1 MRQHELTRMAIPLAS
16 SQGPFRGPR
25 GMTRLVV
32 ATDFSLRSELA
43 LARALRLPLGQGAS
57 FTLLHAGPLLEGTPA
72 GDVVAGER
80 CLRKAV
86 SAVCRRLRQ
95 RPDVTVHEELRRGDA
110 VDAAVAVARE
120 RGAELV
126 VLGGVHVTTPGR
138 ELGERSTVRRMV
150 RRLDTSV
157 LTVLPH
163 PARPYANP
171 LVAVDFSRESRRALE
186 LTLRLCPLT
195 PVEVLHVVDTRADE
209 AALRARGASP
219 ERFLVLQRERED
231 AARVA
236 LARFLAPYRETGR
249 ELEARLRG
257 GEPGE
262 SILAHAAELGTD
274 LLALA
279 GSGPAEGCGVSLAE
293 RVLARSSCDVLV
305 SRHEGRAVS

>member
-1 MRQHELTRMAIPLAS
+1 MRQHELTRLDIPLLS
-16 SQGPFRGPR
+16 PGPSRGPR

-43 LARALRLPLGQGAS
+43 LARALRLPLGMGAT
-57 FTLLHAGPLLEGTPA
+57 FTVMHAGPPLEGSPA
-72 GDVVAGER
+72 GIVAGER

-86 SAVCRRLRQ
+86 SAVARRLRQ
-95 RPDVTVHEELRRGDA
+95 RQDVTVHEELRRGDA

-120 RGAELV
+120 QGAELV
-126 VLGGVHVTTPGR
+126 VLGGTHVTAPGR

-163 PARPYANP
+163 PARPYASP

-195 PVEVLHVVDTRADE
+195 LVEVLHVVDTRADE

-279 GSGPAEGCGVSLAE
+279 GSGQAEGCGVSLAE